1 MSQNSTEIEME
12 DAAVANARL
21 LIGQAQFQQ
30 AESVLREAIAADP
43 AHHAA
48 LHLLAQL
55 ACHFKR
61 FDIAAQFATQAV
73 QRSADVAAYHVT
85 LGRVWRGQGQHA
97 EALRCF
103 DRALRLK
110 PDQADALVLQG
121 LTRKALGDISG
132 AAQAYRRALEIR
144 PDYAEAKVNLANA
157 LREQG
162 QRLHADTLYQE
173 AAAHA
178 PQLAEAQSAL
188 AASLLTQG
196 RDAEALEQYRRAL
209 ALKPDQPTLQF
220 MRGLLAHRNDY
231 GGEAIEAYARAVEQK
246 PDYADAWVNLG
257 LALAAASRP
266 MESLEAYRRALA
278 IDPDH
283 PEAHINYGLGLS
295 SFGVMEE
302 AISIMR
308 RATELR
314 PRSALVWSNF
324 AAMLILDSRL
334 VQAEAA
340 LRRAVDLDPKSVGAL
355 TNLGSTLRGPARQ
368 RESVAVLRKALE
380 LDPGHVIAHD
390 NLMLSLLYAD
400 DVSNEEIVE
409 SARNFGASIKVA
421 QTHPAPIPTPREG
434 RRLRI
439 GYVSP
444 DLRRHSVSYFFEPLL
459 VQHDRTQFEVFC
471 YYLMAQEDEVTRR
484 LTALA
489 DHWVPCSG
497 MEAHHLAQRVRDD
510 AIDILVDL
518 AGHTSQHRLQAF
530 AEQAAPVQMTWLG
543 YPSTVGLPAIGYRI
557 TDWQVDPPGYE
568 RFNTETPLRL
578 PHSYFCYRPGPAPE
592 IGPLPLKQQGYLTFG
607 SFNSL
612 AKLSDATV
620 ELWADVLRRVPQSRL
635 MLKNKMFAEPETMQR
650 VQASFAAAGIAA
662 QRLDLLAWTDSSD
675 SHLDLYNQV
684 DIALDTYPYNGA
696 TTTCEAL
703 WMGVPVVSRCGE
715 KNVSRMGRS
724 LLASCDLMEL
734 VAESNE
740 DFVRK
745 VIDLGSDV
753 ARLSALRAGLRERM
767 RASPL
772 MDEPAFGK
780 AIEALYEQAW
790 ASALGTS
797 SALQERA

>member
-1 MSQNSTEIEME
+1 MSENSSEIEME
-12 DAAVANARL
+12 DAAVANARM
-21 LIGQAQFQQ
+21 LIGQGQFQQ
-30 AESVLREAIAADP
+30 AEILLREAIGADP

-55 ACHFKR
+55 ACHFKK
-61 FDIAAQFATQAV
+61 FDFAAQFATQAV
-73 QRSADVAAYHVT
+73 QRSADAAAYHVT
-85 LGRVWRGQGQHA
+85 LGRAWRGQSRHA

-103 DRALRLK
+103 DRALRLD
-110 PDQADALVLQG
+110 PQLADALVLQG
-121 LTRKALGDISG
+121 LTRKALGDIAG
-132 AAQAYRRALEIR
+132 ATQSYRRALEIR
-144 PDYAEAKVNLANA
+144 PDFAEAKVNLANA
-157 LREQG
+157 LRELG
-162 QRLHADTLYQE
+162 ERLNADALYQE

-178 PQLAEAQSAL
+178 PQLAEAQGAY

-196 RDAEALEQYRRAL
+196 RDEEALQHYRRAL

-220 MRGLLAHRNDY
+220 MRGLLAHRNDC
-231 GGEAIEAYARAVEQK
+231 GGEAIEAYARAIEQK

-257 LALAAASRP
+257 LALASASRP
-266 MESLEAYRRALA
+266 KESLEAYRRALA

-283 PEAHINYGLGLS
+283 PEAHINYALGLS

-302 AISIMR
+302 AISVMR

-334 VQAEAA
+334 VQAEEA
-340 LRRAVDLDPKSVGAL
+340 LRRAVELEPKSVAAL

-368 RESVAVLRKALE
+368 HESVAVLRKALE

-400 DVSNEEIVE
+400 GVSNEEIVE
-409 SARNFGASIKVA
+409 AARNFGASIKVA
-421 QTHPAPIPTPREG
+421 QTHPTPSPTPREG

-459 VQHDRTQFEVFC
+459 AQHDRARFEVFC

-484 LTALA
+484 LSELA
-489 DHWVPCSG
+489 DHWIPCSG

-518 AGHTSQHRLQAF
+518 AGHTSQHRLQTF
-530 AEQAAPVQMTWLG
+530 AKQAAPVQMTWLG

-568 RFNTETPLRL
+568 RFNTEMPLRL

-592 IGPLPLKQQGYLTFG
+592 VGPLPLARKGYLTFA

-612 AKLSDATV
+612 AKLSDTTLAV
-620 ELWADVLRRVPQSRL
+620 WARVLQGVPQSRL
-635 MLKNKMFAEPETMQR
+635 ILKNKMFAEAQTMQR
-650 VQASFAAAGIAA
+650 VQASFAALGVTSE
-662 QRLDLLAWTDSSD
+662 RLDLLAWTDSSD
-675 SHLDLYNQV
+675 SHLELYNQV

-715 KNVSRMGRS
+715 THVSRMGRS
-724 LLASCDLMEL
+724 LLASCGLMEL
-734 VAESNE
+734 VAESDQ

-745 VIDLGSDV
+745 VIDLGSDR
-753 ARLSALRAGLRERM
+753 ARLNALRAGLRERM

-780 AIEALYEQAW
+780 ALEGLYEQAW
-790 ASALGTS
+790 ASALDTIVS
-797 SALQERA
+797 